1 MLLSCLG
8 NSTQAG
14 VRSPPVSFK
23 SAWLLKLI
31 FWRTFVACNCSG
43 ASARDQFRYL
53 RKIHFRV
60 QLWVEISVFFFGF
73 QLRRP
78 IFGPDVEPNILNFGF
93 QFLGPK
99 MYLFLEPKTEP
110 FSGSKYIFNRGLN
123 SRFHFWGQKW
133 SQIWN
138 PEMDQKSVQSW
149 QIWHPKMGTN
159 MAGILLGD

>member
-1 MLLSCLG
+1 M
-8 NSTQAG
+8 
-14 VRSPPVSFK
+14 
-23 SAWLLKLI
+23 
-31 FWRTFVACNCSG
+31 
-43 ASARDQFRYL
+43 D
-53 RKIHFRV
+53 
-60 QLWVEISVFFFGF
+60 
-73 QLRRP
+73 
-78 IFGPDVEPNILNFGF
+78 
-93 QFLGPK
+93 
-99 MYLFLEPKTEP
+99 LFLEPKTEP

>member
-60 QLWVEISVFFFGF
+60 QLWVDISVFFSGSSSGVPFLGQMWSQKYWILGSNF
-73 QLRRP
+73 WDRKWTYFWSRKRSHFRGQNIFLIGGWIP
-78 IFGPDVEPNILNFGF
+78 GSIFGAKNGPRFG
-93 QFLGPK
+93 
-99 MYLFLEPKTEP
+99 T
-110 FSGSKYIFNRGLN
+110 
-123 SRFHFWGQKW
+123 QKW
-133 SQIWN
+133 TRNRFRVGKFGTQKWAPIW
-138 PEMDQKSVQSW
+138 QASS
-149 QIWHPKMGTN
+149 
-159 MAGILLGD
+159 